1 MKQLLLETVNRHVNL
16 DAEEQ
21 RQLMAAFSVQR
32 LKRGVL
38 WLKEGEPTPHLAFV
52 TSG

>member
-21 RQLMAAFSVQR
+21 RQLMTAFSVQR
-32 LKRGVL
+32 VKRGEL
-38 WLKEGEPTPHLAFV
+38 WLK
-52 TSG
+52 